1 MNEAVLPN
9 TYEELLQAYHCLES
23 ELLFVKTELANLR
36 RLVFGQKSERF
47 VSATADAQLELNLG
61 VEPLAL
67 VEGKKEHV
75 EYDRVV
81 ERTVKVTPHGRMK
94 LSADLPRVEVII
106 EPQENVTGLK
116 KIGEEIT
123 EELEYKPGQLY
134 VQRYVRPKYALPK
147 DQGIV
152 IGRLPNRPIEKGV
165 AGPGLLAHVAISKF
179 MDHLPLYRQSQ
190 IYKRDKVEIA
200 VSTLSDW
207 MKYTG
212 EVLTPLY
219 ELHRDQILSSQYIM
233 ADETPIKVLDK
244 EKKGSTHLG
253 YLWAYNDP
261 LERQVLFDY
270 RPSRSREGPQELLAK
285 YNGHI
290 QTDGYVVYDEFKAR
304 PGIILLGCFAHARR
318 YFEQAKDNDRE
329 RSEWMLKAV
338 QKLYLIEKKAREGN
352 YSYEQRY
359 LIRQEESIPI
369 LKEIKAWLDRE
380 ILIVLPR
387 SAIGKAIAYMYN
399 RWSRLEKYVSDGR
412 LEIDNNLIENAI
424 RPIALGRKNYLFA
437 GSHEGAKRAALYYS
451 LLGTVR
457 LQNVEP
463 FEYLRDVLTRISD
476 YPYKNLTDL
485 LPANWKKIKENTK

>member
-1 MNEAVLPN
+1 ENDYSSLKN
-9 TYEELLQAYHCLES
+9 
-23 ELLFVKTELANLR
+23 ELLFTKNELANLR
-36 RLVFGQKSERF
+36 RMLYGQRSERF
-47 VSATADAQLELNLG
+47 IPAFADTQLELALG
-61 VEPLAL
+61 VEPLA
-67 VEGKKEHV
+67 VIEEKKEHV

-81 ERTVKVTPHGRMK
+81 KQTTKVTPHGRMK

-106 EPQENVTGLK
+106 EPQEDVTGLK

-134 VQRYVRPKYALPK
+134 VQRYVRPKYAK
-147 DQGIV
+147 ENGQGVV
-152 IGRLPNRPIEKGV
+152 IGVLPNRPIEKGI

-207 MKYTG
+207 MKYTS

-219 ELHRDQILSSQYIM
+219 ELHRDQILSCQYIM

-270 RPSRSREGPQELLAK
+270 RPSRSREGPQKLLAQ

-290 QTDGYVVYDEFKAR
+290 QTDGYVVYDEFEAQ
-304 PGIILLGCFAHARR
+304 PGITLLGCFAHARR
-318 YFEQAKDNDRE
+318 YFEQAQDNDHQ
-329 RSEWMLKAV
+329 RSEWMLTVV
-338 QKLYLIEKKAREGN
+338 QKLYLVEKKAREGS
-352 YSYEQRY
+352 YSHEQRY
-359 LIRQEESIPI
+359 LIRQEEAVPV
-369 LKEIKAWLDRE
+369 LKEIKAWLDSE

-387 SAIGKAIAYMYN
+387 SAIGKAIAYMYK
-399 RWSRLEKYVSDGR
+399 RWPRLEKYVTDGR
-412 LEIDNNLIENAI
+412 LEIDNNLVENAI

-451 LLGTVR
+451 LLGTAK
-457 LQNVEP
+457 LQGIEP

-476 YPYKNLTDL
+476 YPYKNLADL
-485 LPANWKKIKENTK
+485 LPANWKKIREDTN